1 MLPLM
6 LDDFHKVLTSARGEA
21 EPFSKADVRAALRRA
36 VVLDLNASTEVA
48 PGLVLTPHY
57 AGHVLGAAMFEA
69 RARGASVV
77 YTGDYNTAADRHLG
91 PARLPRLRPDLL
103 ITESTY
109 ATTVRGPKRAREAEF
124 VAAVVAALARGGRV
138 LVPVFALGRAQELMC
153 LLDDHW
159 DRMGLT
165 VRGLRGGVGRW
176 VARAAAAAVPN
187 RAGPPRRHPLLQY
200 PIFYSAGMTARANAY
215 YNLLTGWAAERVK
228 GAAAAGGRPFAFAR
242 MAPFTRDMADAP
254 GPLVLFATPG
264 MLHGGQSLEMFKR

>member
-21 EPFSKADVRAALRRA
+21 EPFSRADVRTALRRA
-36 VVLDLNASTEVA
+36 VALDLHASVEVA
-48 PGLVLTPHY
+48 PGLILTPHY

-69 RARGASVV
+69 RAGGVSVV

-91 PARLPRLRPDLL
+91 PARLPRLTPDLL

-109 ATTVRGPKRAREAEF
+109 ATTVRGPKRVREAEF
-124 VAAVVAALARGGRV
+124 VSAVVAALTHGGRV

-159 DRMGLT
+159 ERMGLT
-165 VRGLRGGVGRW
+165 VRGRGGGGWWVVGPASRP
-176 VARAAAAAVPN
+176 RSQPLPS
-187 RAGPPRRHPLLQY
+187 PPSPPLQY

-215 YNLLTGWAAERVK
+215 YNLLTGWAAERVR
-228 GAAAAGGRPFAFAR
+228 GAAAAGARPFAFAR
-242 MAPFTRDMADAP
+242 MAPFTRGMADAP